1 MYCMEC
7 FCTHL
12 LIPPVMAYCWYDDD
26 MIFSNFCSCIY
37 ISFFRHQ
44 QPAAQKWYTIPLSL
58 TKRTINS
65 PWSTKNDT
73 NFISIVLFCISRW
86 LLGCVALLWGEE
98 DKDVRERDR
107 FSIEP
112 LPLSSTDCLDV
123 LFFPR
128 IISGERWH
136 SSKHEDAVEVD
147 YSHLTKVEK

>member
-1 MYCMEC
+1 MLGFLVFKYRLKIRIKYRYWILHVLATELFSIFLMPRVIGSRVDCHDVPLPLP
-7 FCTHL
+7 CT
-12 LIPPVMAYCWYDDD
+12 
-26 MIFSNFCSCIY
+26 
-37 ISFFRHQ
+37 
-44 QPAAQKWYTIPLSL
+44 L

-73 NFISIVLFCISRW
+73 NLISIVLFCISRW

-107 FSIEP
+107 FSIEL